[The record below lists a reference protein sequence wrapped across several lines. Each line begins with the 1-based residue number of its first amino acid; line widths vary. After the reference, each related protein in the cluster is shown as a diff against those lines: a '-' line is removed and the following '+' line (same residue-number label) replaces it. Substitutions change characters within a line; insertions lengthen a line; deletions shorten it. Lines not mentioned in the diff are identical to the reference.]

1 MVGYS
6 GLFFLL
12 FFFSFSLGVSRERG
26 IWASV
31 LCSFVSLDHVS
42 VKTTFKL
49 DAAFIAKSV
58 SSLISRQIQMQLR
71 RVRVDPNIFFSL
83 RN

>member
-12 FFFSFSLGVSRERG
+12 FFFSFSLGVSLERG

-31 LCSFVSLDHVS
+31 LCGLVSLDHFS
-42 VKTTFKL
+42 VKTTFKS

-58 SSLISRQIQMQLR
+58 VSRISRQI
-71 RVRVDPNIFFSL
+71 
-83 RN
+83 

>member
-1 MVGYS
+1 MFDTNTYIGK
-6 GLFFLL
+6 GM
-12 FFFSFSLGVSRERG
+12 SRERG
-26 IWASV
+26 IRASV
-31 LCSFVSLDHVS
+31 FCNLVSLDHLG

-58 SSLISRQIQMQLR
+58 LSLISRQIQMQLR
-71 RVRVDPNIFFSL
+71 RVRVDPNVFFSL